1 VTKPSAPPRY
11 VVGSAPALPG
21 GDAVYLDSQLQAI
34 ANSLAGINL
43 MTPQSATA
51 APKTLLDGMMRL
63 SRNPWR
69 PVAGQTTDQLV
80 YWDAAG
86 AVWRLL
92 ATAPTNT

>member
-1 VTKPSAPPRY
+1 MTKSSAPPRY
-11 VVGSAPALPG
+11 VVGSTPSLPG
-21 GDAVYLDSQLQAI
+21 GDAVYLDSQLSAI

-69 PVAGQTTDQLV
+69 PVSGQTVDQWV

-86 AVWRLL
+86 SVWRL
-92 ATAPTNT
+92 TTTSPTNT